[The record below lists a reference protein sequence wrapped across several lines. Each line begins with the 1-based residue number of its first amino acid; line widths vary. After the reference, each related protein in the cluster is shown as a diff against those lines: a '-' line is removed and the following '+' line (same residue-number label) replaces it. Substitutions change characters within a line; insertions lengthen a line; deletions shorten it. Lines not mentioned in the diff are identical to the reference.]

1 MHVVERFALGAGAK
15 IDKPYIYES
24 FFPCPYE
31 KYIIFHPSMSAHK
44 NYKHWQEV
52 INILFPLLQDN
63 GIRILQIGS
72 AGEKV
77 GNNEVKTKI
86 YNGVVNLTGQT
97 TIPNAAFLVKN
108 SLLCL
113 GFDGFVTQ
121 IAGHYDKKL
130 VSLYSHVLKSHKKP
144 FWGSEENQILIEPDR
159 GDRKPSYHTQDKHN
173 DISKVCPFYIA
184 NSVCKLL
191 GVEDNYDYKTIYKG
205 ESSNFNFVDL
215 IPNKTLND
223 YGGQPHLMRIRMDLE
238 HNEDVMLACI
248 SQSVGKVSLLLNR
261 VIDLE
266 KIMPFTK
273 KIHEITFI
281 CTEENLDSLSEQF
294 IKHMGFIGVDR
305 IAFVSS
311 ESEEVINKFKYNF
324 MDCLIVNKIEDSK
337 KEDLPVELEEGK
349 QYFYTSSKRVLSDG
363 KVYLDEYSYKN
374 DKPVNTFSQI
384 VSPLEDCEDF
394 WKDLPFISILE
405 ENLDN

>member
-1 MHVVERFALGAGAK
+1 MHVLERFALGAGAK

-52 INILFPLLQDN
+52 INVLFPLLQDN
-63 GIRILQIGS
+63 GIKILQIGS

-77 GNNEVKTKI
+77 GKNEVKTKI

-144 FWGSEENQILIEPDR
+144 FWGNEKNQILIEPDR

-191 GVEDNYDYKTIYKG
+191 GIEDNYDYKTIYKG

-266 KIMPFTK
+266 KIMPFAK

-281 CTEENLDSLSEQF
+281 CTKENLDSLSEQF
-294 IKHMGFIGVDR
+294 IKHLGFIGVDR

-324 MDCLIVNKIEDSK
+324 MDCLIVNKIKDSK
-337 KEDLPVELEEGK
+337 KEDLPIELEEGK

-374 DKPVNTFSQI
+374 DKPVNTFSQV
-384 VSPLEDCEDF
+384 VSPSEDCEDF